1 MNPMTLFLLSFF
13 LIYGLMHGY
22 VFLKARA
29 ALHFGGLSGIL
40 LGLFMLF
47 MILAPL
53 CIRVLEKQGNE
64 EMASALS
71 WGAYLWLGFLFLFMV
86 CALLFDLWRFLGAA
100 AAWLTKKDL
109 SAFVPGAKVA
119 FFVPLLLSLATA
131 AYGYFEALHIRT
143 ERVVIETDRLPAG
156 VERFRICQIS
166 DVHLGL
172 IVREERLAR
181 MLDIVKRE
189 NPDVLVSTG
198 DLVDGQLDHLSLLA
212 AQLREIRPACG
223 KFAVTGNH
231 EFIAGINKS
240 LAFTRDCGFDTLRG
254 EAREIGGFLTIAG
267 VDDPAGQ
274 GFRLRGQENGEREL
288 LSSLPRERFILFLR
302 HRPTVEEDTRELFD
316 LQLSG
321 HTHRGQIFPFNLIVR
336 LFFPIGSGLHDMG
349 NSRVYVSR
357 GSGTWGPPIR
367 FLAPP
372 EVTVIDLIRSK
383 SDTNKGGA
391 ADG

>member
-1 MNPMTLFLLSFF
+1 MTLFLLSFF

-22 VFLKARA
+22 AFLKARA
-29 ALHFGGLSGIL
+29 AMQFGGLAGIF

-71 WGAYLWLGFLFLFMV
+71 WAAYLWLGFLFLFIV
-86 CALLFDLWRFLGAA
+86 CALIFDLWRVLAVV

-109 SAFVPGAKVA
+109 SSLVPGAKVV
-119 FFVPLLLSLATA
+119 FFAPLVLSLAA
-131 AYGYFEALHIRT
+131 ATYGYFEALHIRT
-143 ERVVIETDRLPAG
+143 ERVVIETDRLPEG
-156 VERFRICQIS
+156 MERFRICQIS

-172 IVREERLAR
+172 IVREDRLAR

-189 NPDVLVSTG
+189 NPDLLVSTG
-198 DLVDGQLDHLSLLA
+198 DLVDGQLDHLSSFTALL
-212 AQLREIRPACG
+212 RGIRPAYG

-231 EFIAGINKS
+231 EFIAGIDKS

-254 EAREIGGFLTIAG
+254 EARDVGGFLTIAG

-274 GFRLRGQENGEREL
+274 GFRLRGQENGEGEL
-288 LSSLPRERFILFLR
+288 LSSLSRQRFILFLK
-302 HRPTVEEDTRELFD
+302 HRPTVAENTLGLFD

-321 HTHRGQIFPFNLIVR
+321 HSHHGQIFPFNWIVR
-336 LFFPIGSGLHDMG
+336 LYFPIESGLHDMG

-372 EVTVIDLIRSK
+372 EVTVIDLVRSK
-383 SDTNKGGA
+383 SNTKKGGA